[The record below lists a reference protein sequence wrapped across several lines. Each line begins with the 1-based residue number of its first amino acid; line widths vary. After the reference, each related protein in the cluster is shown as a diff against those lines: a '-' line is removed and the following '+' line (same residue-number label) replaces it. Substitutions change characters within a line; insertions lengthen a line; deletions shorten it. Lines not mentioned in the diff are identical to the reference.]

1 MKRVLVLGP
10 GPAAI
15 GEGGELDAD
24 AADAVQTLRAQGH
37 EVILATSN
45 PSTVASDPA
54 LADRTYLE
62 PLDLE
67 ALRAIV
73 LSERPIAV
81 CPLFGGP
88 KALALALALDD
99 EGALVE
105 AKSELFGVSSTTLRT
120 TLIGAVT
127 APALRHALRNESSWT
142 ALEVVAAVDATG
154 AFLPICTIE
163 SLDAADIHPGD
174 GLAVTPPFER
184 PAMYTSELHETARAA
199 LASLGVTSGIA
210 TCELAQRRTDG
221 EVRVLAITPGYTRSS
236 ALAAQATGYP
246 LAKVATLLALGKH
259 LAEIGETDPVS
270 RHIVVRWPRFAFETF
285 PDADA
290 ALGTHRKSL
299 GESLG
304 TGPTLADA
312 LRSAARGVD
321 DGLARAKA
329 GKRVPANT
337 ASKRVLVLG
346 AGPSRIG
353 QGPELATCASE
364 ALIAARELGFVPV
377 FVDSSVESLAIAAR
391 VADHVHI
398 EPVTLERVLAIYDRE
413 GASGVIVQ
421 VGGDTALKLAADLA
435 ARGVRVFGTS
445 PAGLAKAIAS
455 VDHGSEHVTS
465 LYDAIAVDVDA
476 ISDGTRVVIAGV
488 MEHLEPAFVHS
499 GDAAALLPA
508 YTLHADVVARIED
521 RVRAIAL
528 ECGVIGLLGVRCAV
542 AGKDITVLAVDP
554 RAGRTTAFVARAT
567 GFPLVRVAT
576 KVMLGE
582 TLDGLEISDRP
593 LPRHVAAR
601 ERVFPFERLGVDPA
615 LGPEMRS
622 TGEVIGL
629 DDSPARAYGK
639 ALRGMGV
646 SLRAPQSGEGSGAGA
661 RGVLLS
667 VSGIDKTSAVDLA
680 RRFRAIGFDVL
691 AFGGLRAVLTGARV
705 PFDDASPDDLD
716 QAIDQIRAGRV
727 AFAVVTANGEEEIA
741 RTRGLRAAT
750 LAARIPCFTTMRLAQ
765 LGCAALEEDRTPR
778 VRPLQDWYAADV

>member
-10 GPAAI
+10 GPSAI
-15 GEGGELDAD
+15 GEGGELDA
-24 AADAVQTLRAQGH
+24 AAAEAVSVLRAQGR

-45 PSTVASDPA
+45 PSTVCSDPA

-73 LSERPIAV
+73 LSERPIGV
-81 CPLFGGP
+81 LPLFGGP

-99 EGALVE
+99 QGALLE
-105 AKSELFGVSSTTLRT
+105 AKSALFGVSATTLRT
-120 TLIGAVT
+120 ALIGAVT
-127 APALRHALRNESSWT
+127 APALRAALRDESSWT

-174 GLAVTPPFER
+174 GLAVTPPFDR
-184 PAMYTSELHETARAA
+184 PATHTTELHEAARAA
-199 LASLGVTSGIA
+199 LASMGLTAGIA

-221 EVRVLAITPGYTRSS
+221 DVRVLAITPGFTRTS

-246 LAKVATLLALGKH
+246 LAKVATLLALGMR
-259 LAEIGETDPVS
+259 LADLGVPEPVTRS
-270 RHIVVRWPRFAFETF
+270 IVVRWPRFAFETF

-299 GESLG
+299 GESIG
-304 TGPTLADA
+304 VGATLADA
-312 LRSAARGVD
+312 LRGAARGVD

-329 GKRVPANT
+329 GRRVHANP
-337 ASKRVLVLG
+337 SSRRVLVLG

-364 ALIAARELGFVPV
+364 AILAARELGFVPV
-377 FVDSSVESLAIAAR
+377 FVDCSVESLSVAAR
-391 VADHVHI
+391 VAEHVHA
-398 EPVTLERVLAIYDRE
+398 EPVTLERVLAIHDRA
-413 GASGVIVQ
+413 GAEGVIVQ
-421 VGGDTALKLAADLA
+421 VGGESALRLAADLA
-435 ARGVRVFGTS
+435 ARGVQIFGTS
-445 PAGLAKAIAS
+445 PASLARALSA
-455 VDHGSEHVTS
+455 VDHAAASASALH
-465 LYDAIAVDVDA
+465 DAIAVDVDA
-476 ISDGTRVVIAGV
+476 VCDGQRVVIAGV

-508 YTLHADVVARIED
+508 YTLHPDVVARIED

-528 ECGVIGLLGVRCAV
+528 DSGVIGLIGVRFAV
-542 AGKDITVLAVDP
+542 TGKTIAVLEVEP

-567 GFPLVRVAT
+567 GFPLVRIAT

-582 TLDGLEISDRP
+582 TLDGLGIAERP

-646 SLRAPQSGEGSGAGA
+646 SLRAPAGAEGTGA

-667 VSGIDKTSAVDLA
+667 VSGGDKSAAVDLA
-680 RRFRAIGFDVL
+680 RRFRAIGFDVTAL
-691 AFGGLRAVLTGARV
+691 GALRAVLTGARV
-705 PFDDASPDDLD
+705 PFDDGGDDVD
-716 QAIDQIRAGRV
+716 RAIEQIRGGQI
-727 AFAVVTANGEEEIA
+727 AFAVVTARHEDEIA
-741 RTRGLRAAT
+741 HTRALRAAT

-765 LGCAALEEDRTPR
+765 LGCSALEEDPTPR
-778 VRPLQDWYAADV
+778 VRALQDWYAADV